1 MAGSVSN
8 KEYDVTMQVKTN
20 HYAEEVED
28 VIREALEEAGI
39 SIVNIKV
46 SQD

>member
-8 KEYDVTMQVKTN
+8 KEYDVEMQVKTN

-28 VIREALEEAGI
+28 VIREVLEEAGV
-39 SIVNIKV
+39 SIVSIAV